1 MQKVYIPTISH
12 KRSWHSC
19 LRWWFW
25 YHTVQVHGFFLVVIL
40 QFFAFQFLIISYG
53 CAKLVHMCMT
63 KLKFQFVSCQVE
75 SWKIDGIFHLHTE
88 LPTRGERSFRAS
100 YSWNEAQFCTQ
111 GFLDTFCCNTFWDYE
126 LTRCLLC
133 WEICIETSKILGPV
147 TKAYTHSSY
156 YTWQTFFLTF
166 FEKIKSFVHKTGPSK
181 HMPRPDVFSM
191 KCELKFSYISI
202 KSRKLWNENAQ
213 TEMLG
218 HGVNK

>member
-25 YHTVQVHGFFLVVIL
+25 YHTVQFHGFFLVIIL
-40 QFFAFQFLIISYG
+40 QFFAFQFLISYG

-126 LTRCLLC
+126 LTRCLLSGKFVLKLQKF
-133 WEICIETSKILGPV
+133 WAPWLKLIHIHHIIHGRL
-147 TKAYTHSSY
+147 
-156 YTWQTFFLTF
+156 FFLTF
-166 FEKIKSFVHKTGPSK
+166 LEK
-181 HMPRPDVFSM
+181 
-191 KCELKFSYISI
+191 
-202 KSRKLWNENAQ
+202 
-213 TEMLG
+213 
-218 HGVNK
+218 